1 MPNLIV
7 TISRENGSGGR
18 YIGEKL
24 AEALGMHYHDAD
36 LVLATAEKTGLDV
49 DYVKKYD
56 EKRPDSLFYF
66 GGQATPS
73 MVFVEESKVIRAI
86 AEREPSVFVG
96 RCSDYILRD
105 YPNVFNIFVHAPLGV
120 RIERVSSRKG
130 ISFSDAERHITRVDR
145 ERAAYYN
152 LSTRQKWGDATNY
165 DLSVNTGKI
174 GMDASVELIRQ
185 YITAAGVP
193 TEG

>member
-1 MPNLIV
+1 MSNLII
-7 TISRENGSGGR
+7 TINRENGSGGR

-24 AEALGMHYHDAD
+24 AEELGMQYHDAD

-49 DYVKKYD
+49 DYVRKYD
-56 EKRPDSLFYF
+56 EKQPESLFYF
-66 GGQATPS
+66 GGQSTPS
-73 MVFVEESKVIRAI
+73 MLFVEESKVIRAL
-86 AEREPSVFVG
+86 AERESAVFVG
-96 RCSDYILRD
+96 RASDYILRD

-130 ISFSDAERHITRVDR
+130 ISFSDAERHISIVDR

-174 GMDASVELIRQ
+174 GRDASVEIIRQ
-185 YITAAGVP
+185 YIAAAGVR
-193 TEG
+193 TQG